1 MDTKETFN
9 IGYDLASDDPAILAK
24 GMFRGVNRWPDI
36 PGFAEKMLEYYDAC
50 QARAMALL
58 SVMAEDL
65 GLPADYF
72 VSLFAEP
79 MSAIRL
85 PHFAPASGAANEI
98 GAGAHSDFGA
108 TPSAALVNSR

>member
-9 IGYDLASDDPAILAK
+9 IGYDLAVDDSAILANEA
-24 GMFRGVNRWPDI
+24 FRGVNRRPDV
-36 PGFAEKMLEYYDAC
+36 PGFAETMLEYFDAC
-50 QARAMALL
+50 QAQAKALL

-72 VSLFAEP
+72 VSLFSKP

-85 PHFAPASGAANEI
+85 PHYPPASGAASEI
-98 GAGAHSDFGA
+98 GAGAHSDYGA
-108 TPSAALVNSR
+108 IPSAALVNSR